1 MSALAGL
8 RCSCSLGATAL
19 QDALLQELAASS
31 LLPHPSGDS
40 RPPSR
45 HRCGETGLCPWRVG
59 AWATR
64 CPPLSFEALGETAV
78 NGRSIYLVARWPTQ
92 LPRSDFEAHVRGPF
106 RWHFLTKS
114 IFFGLEPVSREEWQ
128 GDLLPSC
135 QAPLPGRSL
144 QLRIFPGVASSGVP
158 PVAPKQTNKSR
169 PRMSHEMDV
178 EARL

>member
-1 MSALAGL
+1 M
-8 RCSCSLGATAL
+8 
-19 QDALLQELAASS
+19 
-31 LLPHPSGDS
+31 
-40 RPPSR
+40 
-45 HRCGETGLCPWRVG
+45 G

-64 CPPLSFEALGETAV
+64 CPPLSFEALGERAV
-78 NGRSIYLVARWPTQ
+78 NGRSIYLVARWPTR